1 MIKKFEEFIV
11 EGKRKTL
18 LKENANVKNPSVY
31 VGTYGKYN
39 EGSLDGEWVDITEF
53 DTYEDFI
60 DYCRKLHGDE
70 NSAELMFQDY
80 AGFPEI
86 WYSESGMSEETFDKI
101 KEFSELDSD
110 KKGAYEAYLTICD
123 EGNDSIDEFENCYQG
138 YYNSPE
144 DFAEEYFTTNNDI
157 PDFII
162 DYIDWNAVWRD
173 LNISD
178 GYEYVNG
185 YVFSMN

>member
-39 EGSLDGEWVDITEF
+39 EGSLDGEWVDITDF
-53 DTYEDFI
+53 DTYEEFI

-70 NSAELMFQDY
+70 DSAELMFQDY

-86 WYSESGMSEETFDKI
+86 WYSESGMDEETFYKI
-101 KEFSELDSD
+101 KEFSELDNE
-110 KKGAYEAYLTICD
+110 KGAFEAYLEICD
-123 EGNDSIDEFENCYQG
+123 EGSDSIEEFKDAYIG
-138 YYNSPE
+138 YYDNPADYAREIYTDNIPE
-144 DFAEEYFTTNNDI
+144 ELI
-157 PDFII
+157 G
-162 DYIDWNAVWRD
+162 YIDWDAVWRD
-173 LNISD
+173 FFTTE

-185 YVFSMN
+185 YVFMTF

>member
-53 DTYEDFI
+53 DSYEDFI

-70 NSAELMFQDY
+70 NSAELMFQDF

-86 WYSESGMSEETFDKI
+86 WYSESGILK
-101 KEFSELDSD
+101 
-110 KKGAYEAYLTICD
+110 AA
-123 EGNDSIDEFENCYQG
+123 
-138 YYNSPE
+138 
-144 DFAEEYFTTNNDI
+144 
-157 PDFII
+157 
-162 DYIDWNAVWRD
+162 
-173 LNISD
+173 
-178 GYEYVNG
+178 
-185 YVFSMN
+185 

>member
-11 EGKRKTL
+11 EGKGKTL
-18 LKENANVKNPSVY
+18 LKENANIKNPSVY
-31 VGTYGKYN
+31 VGTYGKYS

-53 DTYEDFI
+53 DTYDDFI

-80 AGFPEI
+80 AGFTEI

-110 KKGAYEAYLTICD
+110 RKLAYEAYLTICD
-123 EGNDSIDEFENCYQG
+123 EDKDSIDDFEDCYQG

-144 DFAEEYFTTNNDI
+144 DFAEEHFTTNNDI

-178 GYEYVNG
+178 GYDYVNG
-185 YVFSMN
+185 YVFFMN

>member
-39 EGSLDGEWVDITEF
+39 EGSLDGEWVDITDF
-53 DTYEDFI
+53 DTYEEFI

-70 NSAELMFQDY
+70 DSAELMFQDY

-86 WYSESGMSEETFDKI
+86 WYSESGMDEETFYKI
-101 KEFSELDSD
+101 KEFSELDNE
-110 KKGAYEAYLTICD
+110 KGAFEAYLEICD
-123 EGNDSIDEFENCYQG
+123 EGSDSIEEFKDAYIG
-138 YYNSPE
+138 YYDNPADYAREIFTDSKNIPE
-144 DFAEEYFTTNNDI
+144 EF
-157 PDFII
+157 I
-162 DYIDWNAVWRD
+162 DYIDWDAVWRD
-173 LNISD
+173 FFTTE

-185 YVFSMN
+185 YVFMTF

>member
-11 EGKRKTL
+11 EGKGKTL

-60 DYCRKLHGDE
+60 DYCHKLHGDE
-70 NSAELMFQDY
+70 NSAELMFQDF

-123 EGNDSIDEFENCYQG
+123 EGDDSIDKFEDCYLG

-162 DYIDWNAVWRD
+162 NYIDWNAVWRD

-178 GYEYVNG
+178 GYDYVNG
-185 YVFSMN
+185 YVFFMN